1 MLPRLVAYFLLPS
14 TFEVLKTPLRSI
26 PAIAPLARRAC
37 GASHP
42 PSRDGVHGCAAR
54 QLARRTEANT
64 QQTTHKTTTKHAP
77 PTHTPLSPQRRHAA
91 LPALPPARR
100 QLVRRAVRP
109 RHAPGGASL
118 PPHARRLL
126 HRALLRPEARARPR
140 LPAAAGLALGRRGPR
155 RRLAQALGRRRVGQ
169 PRRARRHPL
178 PPP

>member
-14 TFEVLKTPLRSI
+14 TFDVLKTPLRSI

-42 PSRDGVHGCAAR
+42 TSRDGVHGCAAR
-54 QLARRTEANT
+54 RLARRAEAVALRAALGAAAEL
-64 QQTTHKTTTKHAP
+64 AP
-77 PTHTPLSPQRRHAA
+77 PAHAPLSPQRRHAA